1 MSLQTNDP
9 VVPYFRTD
17 VFLQT
22 VSPQFID
29 IPATNWK
36 WKKGDVII
44 INLPMHTWLS
54 PMPNVP
60 EYASIMHGPI
70 LLAAKTGEEDLNGLI
85 AGDSRWGHIASGKK
99 LPVDQAPIII
109 EDNKEN
115 LANKLMPISGQPMN
129 FSFASTKIINAEKLV
144 LQPFYKVHDARYMMY
159 WMTLSNSAYKSY
171 LDSLA
176 GIEKQKLALQART
189 VDFVAPGEQQP
200 EVDHAMLKENS
211 KTGSF
216 NDEFW
221 RDASNQGFFSYLMST
236 QGKTKLSLNVKYWGA
251 EWGNRKF
258 DIYIDDEKL
267 LTVDN
272 TQKWNQSNF
281 QNEEY
286 QIPEKM
292 LTGKKA
298 IRVKFQAL
306 PNNTAGAIYYIRLTE
321 L

>member
-1 MSLQTNDP
+1 
-9 VVPYFRTD
+9 
-17 VFLQT
+17 
-22 VSPQFID
+22 
-29 IPATNWK
+29 
-36 WKKGDVII
+36 
-44 INLPMHTWLS
+44 
-54 PMPNVP
+54 
-60 EYASIMHGPI
+60 
-70 LLAAKTGEEDLNGLI
+70 
-85 AGDSRWGHIASGKK
+85 
-99 LPVDQAPIII
+99 
-109 EDNKEN
+109 
-115 LANKLMPISGQPMN
+115 MN
-129 FSFASTKIINAEKLV
+129 FVQFQKNLKA
-144 LQPFYKVHDARYMMY
+144 KV
-159 WMTLSNSAYKSY
+159 K
-171 LDSLA
+171 
-176 GIEKQKLALQART
+176 
-189 VDFVAPGEQQP
+189 
-200 EVDHAMLKENS
+200 
-211 KTGSF
+211 
-216 NDEFW
+216 FW